1 MTFDLFKDVRN
12 INEDEI
18 KDFQCVVLLS
28 AISNDPFGDLDPKL
42 IYNPTTEYTL
52 KIAKICKKNK
62 IKFIFPSSCSV
73 YGAAKLNEYLKR
85 LLQIL
90 KRITLINYKLRKV

>member
-1 MTFDLFKDVRN
+1 MIQAFLKSLIKKTDDFLICSKDVRN

-42 IYNPTTEYTL
+42 IYNPTTKYTL
-52 KIAKICKKNK
+52 KIKKSVKKIRLNL
-62 IKFIFPSSCSV
+62 FFHLVVLFS
-73 YGAAKLNEYLKR
+73 AAKFVEYL
-85 LLQIL
+85 
-90 KRITLINYKLRKV
+90 